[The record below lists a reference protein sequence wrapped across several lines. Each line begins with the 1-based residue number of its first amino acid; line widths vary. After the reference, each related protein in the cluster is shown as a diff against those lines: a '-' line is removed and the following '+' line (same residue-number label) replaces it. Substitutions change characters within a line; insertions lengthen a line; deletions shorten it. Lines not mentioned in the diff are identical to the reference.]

1 MAKIYDTK
9 EYSRRYREKKRL
21 KKMGLSPP
29 PQIYNQ
35 TLVKVKADPPAI
47 NINETNKKAAVLLK
61 RKKVDKI
68 ASRIQNTLSTQWR
81 HLQKAPFI
89 IVVEGGAIKLEKSM
103 SYHIELYQFGM
114 SEETVKEFEELCNK
128 VVKQWEHHYDD
139 DEF

>member
-1 MAKIYDTK
+1 MAKKYDTK

-29 PQIYNQ
+29 PKIYNQ

-47 NINETNKKAAVLLK
+47 SINETNKKAAVILK

-81 HLQKAPFI
+81 HRHKVPFI
-89 IVVEGGAIKLEKSM
+89 IVVEGGAIKFEKSM

-139 DEF
+139 AEL

>member
-1 MAKIYDTK
+1 
-9 EYSRRYREKKRL
+9 
-21 KKMGLSPP
+21 MGLPPP

-35 TLVKVKADPPAI
+35 TLIKVKADPPAI

-114 SEETVKEFEELCNK
+114 TEETIKEFEALCNK
-128 VVKQWEHHYDD
+128 VVKQWEHHYDNI
-139 DEF
+139 EF